1 MKGEIIRDVL
11 DQLNRNNNHGDS
23 SPEIEVEAVH
33 VVEQTLIFPKHVALS
48 LINDNYSCF
57 PTKLNLSSQRL
68 ELVVGETPQEQT
80 LMFQNCK
87 QDVSCIN
94 VVNPVPIV
102 TIHGQPQRKGLGPSH
117 GLNRIKLVKGV
128 SCVNQCLSA
137 PSVPNVP
144 HVVTEISVGGRL
156 QSFWQVW
163 QRLGANPRVVSVLR
177 DGYNLPFGEK
187 PQLSRFPLIVRKYA
201 SLLEALASLIQ
212 KQAVE
217 KVVVRSSLAFYNR
230 LFLVPKPNR
239 KWRLGPEQAQSFP
252 GHKHLQN
259 GDPRDHP
266 VVSSKRGMG
275 HVVGLQRCP

>member
-1 MKGEIIRDVL
+1 MKGGIIRDVL

-23 SPEIEVEAVH
+23 FPEIEVEAMH
-33 VVEQTLIFPKHVALS
+33 VVEQTLVFPRHVTSS
-48 LINDNYSCF
+48 LINDNYSGF
-57 PTKLNLSSQRL
+57 PTKLNLSSQGL
-68 ELVVGETPQEQT
+68 ELVVGETHQEQT
-80 LMFQNCK
+80 LRFQNCK

-102 TIHGQPQRKGLGPSH
+102 TIHGQPQRKGLGPGH

-128 SCVNQCLSA
+128 SCVNQCLSV

-144 HVVTEISVGGRL
+144 HVVTEITVGGRL

-177 DGYNLPFGEK
+177 DGYNLPFRER
-187 PQLSRFPLIVRKYA
+187 PQFSRFPLTVSKYA
-201 SLLEALASLIQ
+201 SPLKNKALLEALASLIQ

-217 KVVVRSSLAFYNR
+217 KVVVRSSLAFYNC

-239 KWRLGPEQAQSFP
+239 K
-252 GHKHLQN
+252 
-259 GDPRDHP
+259 
-266 VVSSKRGMG
+266 
-275 HVVGLQRCP
+275 